1 MDYYIAQ
8 STLTSLEK
16 VVYEVNI
23 KVLKEIHKK
32 FLKDLDFEE
41 LKNILDNISKT
52 TFNIEIS
59 EDESD
64 CD

>member
-8 STLTSLEK
+8 STLTSIEK
-16 VVYEVNI
+16 VIYDVNI
-23 KVLKEIHKK
+23 KVLKEVHKK
-32 FLKDLDFEE
+32 FLKDLDFSE
-41 LKNILDNISKT
+41 LKNILDNVSKT

>member
-16 VVYEVNI
+16 VIYDVNI
-23 KVLKEIHKK
+23 KVLKEVHKK
-32 FLKDLDFEE
+32 FLKDLDFSE
-41 LKNILDNISKT
+41 LKNILDNVSKT